1 MPCQRKT
8 LDSVFFLEYDNQAVK
23 RETLT
28 GEAVDMEK
36 SPLDKSLL
44 LDFYGELLTDKQREY
59 CDLHWNEDYSL
70 GEIAQLGGL
79 SRQGVWDI
87 LRRAEASLRE
97 LEDKTGLVRRHLER
111 REQIADIRAQLAA
124 MLPDSDES
132 RAILAR
138 LEGLM

>member
-1 MPCQRKT
+1 
-8 LDSVFFLEYDNQAVK
+8 
-23 RETLT
+23 
-28 GEAVDMEK
+28 MEK

-44 LDFYGELLTDKQREY
+44 LDFYGELLTEKQREY

-111 REQIADIRAQLAA
+111 REQIADIRGQLAA